1 MENLDQNINE
11 NTEISN
17 EDGSFNH
24 GNIEE
29 TKLTHKLR
37 TSFLNYAMSVIV
49 DRALPDARDGLKPV
63 QRRILYGMDELHV
76 SYNTAHK
83 KCARIVGD
91 VMGKYHPHGDSSIY
105 DALARM
111 AQDFNYRYMLVDGHG
126 NFGSVDGDSP
136 AAMRYTEA
144 RLAKISS
151 EMLRD
156 IKKNTVD
163 FQFNY
168 DATEREP
175 VVLPARYPNLLANG
189 AMGIAVGMA
198 TNIPPHNLGELI
210 DGTIALM
217 ENPEITTDE
226 LMQYIPGPDFPT
238 GGLVLGRTG
247 LRNAYET
254 GNGMI
259 TIRSKCEILE
269 ANNRRRHNE
278 IIVTEIPYGVNKAKL
293 IDRIAECV
301 KEKIVEGIVDLR
313 DETSMKTGT
322 RIVIE
327 CRKDVNVN
335 VLLNNLYK
343 YTPLQT
349 SFGINMIALVNGRP
363 ESLSLKRAL
372 EVYVAFQI
380 EVISRRT
387 KFDLDAAEARLHIVE
402 GLIKAID
409 NIDEVVHIIRN
420 SNDGLEKER
429 LMERFELSDKQAQ
442 AILDMQL
449 RRLSG
454 LNRDKTL
461 EEANQLRID
470 INRYQAILASKLEV
484 EKIIRQ
490 ELLEIKESYAD
501 KRRSEISLS
510 IDLNIENEDLIPRE
524 DVIITITSKGYC
536 KRMKQEQYKSQNRG
550 GVGITGMK
558 TNEDDV
564 VEHVLSTSTHDYILF
579 FTNRGRVYKM
589 KAYLIPEGSR
599 TSKGLPIVNLIP
611 SPFENG
617 EKLAAMS
624 HIDNFDDENEALFFV
639 TKKGIIKRTA
649 VSQFK
654 NIRTNGINAINLAD
668 DDELLQVE
676 VTDGHREIVLGAS
689 NGKAIRFN
697 EDTIRLIGR
706 NAQGV
711 RGMNLEDGAEI
722 VGMAVI
728 TDEYKDILVITENG
742 YGKRTGVEEYRVQTR
757 GGKGVK
763 TVNITQKNGA
773 LKTLRAVNDGL
784 DLITTTNKGVVI
796 RIHCSDISQTGR
808 ATQGVKLVRLRDDQS
823 VSNVALVY
831 RQEDE
836 VTELPE
842 TVTTVETVI
851 E

>member
-1 MENLDQNINE
+1 MENLDE
-11 NTEISN
+11 NVNTPSS
-17 EDGSFNH
+17 EDNFTH

-29 TKLTHKLR
+29 TKLTQRLK

-76 SYNTAHK
+76 GYNSQHK

-105 DALARM
+105 EALVRM

-126 NFGSVDGDSP
+126 NFGSVDGDGA

-144 RLAKISS
+144 RLAKIAS

-156 IKKNTVD
+156 LKKNTVD

-198 TNIPPHNLGELI
+198 TNIPPHNLGEII
-210 DGTIALM
+210 DGAIALM
-217 ENPEITTDE
+217 ENPEITTEE
-226 LMQYIPGPDFPT
+226 LMEYIPGPDFPT
-238 GGLVLGRTG
+238 GGLILGRTG

-259 TIRSKCEILE
+259 TIRSKCEVYE
-269 ANNRRRHNE
+269 ANARRKHNE
-278 IIVTEIPYGVNKAKL
+278 IIVTEIPYGVNKSKL

-301 KEKIVEGIVDLR
+301 KEKIVDGITDLR

-327 CRKDVNVN
+327 CKKDTNVN

-343 YTPLQT
+343 YTQLQT

-372 EVYVAFQI
+372 EVYIKHQI
-380 EVISRRT
+380 EVITRRT
-387 KFDLDAAEARLHIVE
+387 QYDLDAAEARLHILE
-402 GLIKAID
+402 GLLKAID

-429 LMERFELSDKQAQ
+429 LMERFMLSDKQAQ

-461 EEANQLRID
+461 DEANQLRLD
-470 INRYQAILASKLEV
+470 IERFKTILSSKEEV

-490 ELLEIKESYAD
+490 ELLEIKETYAD

-524 DVIITITSKGYC
+524 DVIVTITSRGYC
-536 KRMKQEQYKSQNRG
+536 KRMKQDQYKSQNRG
-550 GVGITGMK
+550 GVGITGIK

-564 VEHVLSTSTHDYILF
+564 VEHVLSTSTHDFILF

-599 TSKGLPIVNLIP
+599 TAKGLPLVNLIP
-611 SPFENG
+611 TPFENG
-617 EKLAAMS
+617 EKLAAMT
-624 HIDNFDDENEALFFV
+624 HISSFDSENEALFFV
-639 TKKGIIKRTA
+639 TKKGTIKRTL

-654 NIRTNGINAINLAD
+654 NIRTNGINAISLAD

-676 VTDGHREIVLGAS
+676 VTDGSREIVLGAS

-697 EDTIRLIGR
+697 ENTVRTIGR
-706 NAQGV
+706 NAAGV
-711 RGMNLEDGAEI
+711 RGMSLDKDDQI

-728 TDEYKDILVITENG
+728 TDENKDILVITEKG
-742 YGKRTGVEEYRVQTR
+742 YGKRTGVDEYRVQTR

-763 TVNITQKNGA
+763 TVNITDKNGP
-773 LKTLRAVNDGL
+773 LKTLRAVNDDL
-784 DLITTTNKGVVI
+784 DLIATTNRGVVI

-808 ATQGVKLVRLRDDQS
+808 ATQGVKLVRLREDQV

-831 RQEDE
+831 KQDE
-836 VTELPE
+836 EE
-842 TVTTVETVI
+842 VETTA
-851 E
+851 ELTTE